1 MSNSIHCFSC
11 ANSNGCNYYQ
21 IIFQII
27 MVIGLIIWDKKL
39 TYEYYT
45 TKKWNE
51 TELMI
56 DKTCKSKIFTYLAQ

>member
-1 MSNSIHCFSC
+1 MTNSIHCFSC

-45 TKKWNE
+45 TKNGMKLNWW
-51 TELMI
+51 
-56 DKTCKSKIFTYLAQ
+56 